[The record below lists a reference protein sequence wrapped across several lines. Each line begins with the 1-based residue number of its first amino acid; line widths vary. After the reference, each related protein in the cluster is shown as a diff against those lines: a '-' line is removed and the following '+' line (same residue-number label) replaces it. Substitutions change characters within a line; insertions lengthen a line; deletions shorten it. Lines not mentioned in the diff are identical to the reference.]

1 MEKKIVFEISLKERE
16 QTAKA
21 VGVEAVHEED
31 RLRIKD
37 KDGQVVAQFAQ
48 FVQVQ
53 VQGWTST
60 NPPGSATPY
69 AVSR

>member
-1 MEKKIVFEISLKERE
+1 MGKKIVFEIFLKERE

-21 VGVEAVHEED
+21 VGVEAVYEED

-37 KDGQVVAQFAQ
+37 KDGQVVAQ

>member
-37 KDGQVVAQFAQ
+37 KDGQVVAQF
-48 FVQVQ
+48 VQAQ

>member
-1 MEKKIVFEISLKERE
+1 MEKKIVFEIFLKERE

-21 VGVEAVHEED
+21 VGVEAVYEED

-37 KDGQVVAQFAQ
+37 KDGQVVAQ